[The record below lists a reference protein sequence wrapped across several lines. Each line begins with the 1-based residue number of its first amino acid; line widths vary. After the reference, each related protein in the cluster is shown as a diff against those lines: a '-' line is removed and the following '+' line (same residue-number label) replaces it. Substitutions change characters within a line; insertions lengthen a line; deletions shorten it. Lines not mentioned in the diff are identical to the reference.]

1 MRAHYH
7 AAMAALTLGLI
18 GNGAIARQLARYCAS
33 DPAEF
38 HIVGALV
45 KPAQVRAGD
54 DYPLTDKLLELIE
67 LRPSLIVECA
77 GHQAVRQHGARI
89 LRMGIDLVLISV
101 GALCDEDL
109 LAELRRVEAMGGG
122 RLILV
127 AGALPGWDTLQTAAL
142 ADLESVTLYS
152 SKPPEAWRGT
162 SAEKEFRLDGLVAPV
177 TLFDG
182 SAREAARLYPKN
194 ANIAATAALA
204 GIGFERTRIVL
215 IADPAVRQNIHQL
228 EVRGAFGQFSMEIA
242 ANPSPDNPKTS
253 LIAAMS
259 VLRVLRQEAFT
270 RRTGQG
276 GRGRRLAV
284 PGRISVAAREAASGR
299 PT

>member
-1 MRAHYH
+1 
-7 AAMAALTLGLI
+7 MAALTLGLI

-38 HIVGALV
+38 EIVGALV
-45 KPAQVRAGD
+45 KSGHACAADG
-54 DYPLTDKLLELIE
+54 YPLIEKLQDLVA

-77 GHQAVRQHGARI
+77 GHQAVRQYGAHV

-109 LAELRRVEAMGGG
+109 LAGLRRAEAAGGG

-142 ADLESVTLYS
+142 TALESVTLYS
-152 SKPPEAWRGT
+152 SKPPAAWRGT
-162 SAEKEFRLDGLVAPV
+162 LAEKEICLDGLDAPV

-182 SAREAARLYPKN
+182 SAGEAAKRYPRN

-204 GIGFERTRIVL
+204 GIGFERTRVVL
-215 IADPAVRQNIHQL
+215 IADPSVRQNIHQL

-259 VLRVLRQEAFT
+259 LLRVLKQEVSVRRT
-270 RRTGQG
+270 RRSRSDRT
-276 GRGRRLAV
+276 LAD
-284 PGRISVAAREAASGR
+284 PDRISVTALAAAGGR
-299 PT
+299 LA

>member
-1 MRAHYH
+1 MRVHDRV
-7 AAMAALTLGLI
+7 AMAALTLGLI

-33 DPAEF
+33 APAEF
-38 HIVGALV
+38 KILGALV
-45 KPAQVRAGD
+45 KPGEVCAGD
-54 DYPLTDKLLELIE
+54 AYPLTGKLLELIE

-77 GHQAVRQHGARI
+77 GHQAVHKYGVRI

-109 LAELRRVEAMGGG
+109 LAELRRAEAAGGG

-127 AGALPGWDTLQTAAL
+127 AGALPGWDTLQTASL

-152 SKPPEAWRGT
+152 SKPPQAWRGT
-162 SAEKEFRLDGLVAPV
+162 LAEKECRLDGLGAPV

-204 GIGFERTRIVL
+204 GVGFEKTRVVL
-215 IADPAVRQNIHQL
+215 IADPAIRQNIHQL

-259 VLRVLRQEAFT
+259 ILRVLKQEASA
-270 RRTGQG
+270 RRAPPS
-276 GRGRRLAV
+276 RKPRRPV
-284 PGRISVAAREAASGR
+284 DPGRISVAVQEAAGGR
-299 PT
+299 LA

>member
-1 MRAHYH
+1 
-7 AAMAALTLGLI
+7 MAALTLGLI

-33 DPAEF
+33 DPVEF
-38 HIVGALV
+38 EIVGALV
-45 KPAQVRAGD
+45 KPGHACAAD
-54 DYPLTDKLLELIE
+54 NYPLTEKLRDLVE

-89 LRMGIDLVLISV
+89 LRMGIDLVLVSV

-109 LAELRRVEAMGGG
+109 LTELRRAETAGGG
-122 RLILV
+122 RLLLV

-152 SKPPEAWRGT
+152 SKPPAAWCGT
-162 SAEKEFRLDGLVAPV
+162 LAEKEVRLDRLDAPV

-182 SAREAARLYPKN
+182 TAREAAKLYPKN

-204 GIGFERTRIVL
+204 GIGFERTRVVL
-215 IADPAVRQNIHQL
+215 IADPSVRQNIHQL

-253 LIAAMS
+253 LITAMS
-259 VLRVLRQEAFT
+259 LLRVLKQEASF
-270 RRTGQG
+270 RRTSRSRG
-276 GRGRRLAV
+276 GRFFAG
-284 PGRISVAAREAASGR
+284 PGRISVTAHDAAGGR
-299 PT
+299 LT